1 MPKSLPTYTK
11 PFSRNNLADRIAIVT
26 QTQRGILKEMLR
38 GVLFLL
44 FLAGAAT
51 TEHSLAE
58 YRVNYETRLRGPKG
72 YLSVSGLWWLKEGDQ
87 RAGSDPALEIVLPAR
102 APKLVGTFHLANG
115 KVTFLDPKAPPKE
128 LIPDTNKKD
137 GPTILPI
144 DDMELL
150 LIERNGRNGLRLRDP
165 QSKMRREFKGVRW
178 YPPDPKWRIEARFI
192 AYKQPKTVLV
202 PDVTGNR
209 QQMIAPGEVEFKVA
223 GRAYRLEPTL
233 DDGNLFFVFHDKTAG
248 HATYG
253 AGRFLD
259 TLPPKDGK
267 VVLDFNE
274 AYNPPCAFTPF
285 ATCPL
290 PLKRNF
296 LPIEIPA
303 GELAPEGH

>member
-1 MPKSLPTYTK
+1 MKSRGANRSHFLLP
-11 PFSRNNLADRIAIVT
+11 DRLQIMI

-38 GVLFLL
+38 GALIIFLL
-44 FLAGAAT
+44 ADAAS
-51 TEHSLAE
+51 TEHSLAQ
-58 YRVNYETRLRGPKG
+58 YRSDYETKLKGPKG
-72 YLSVSGLWWLKEGDQ
+72 YLAVAGLWWLKDGDQ
-87 RAGSDPALEIVLPAR
+87 RAGGDPSLEIVLPAR
-102 APKLVGTFHLANG
+102 APKLLGTFRLVDG
-115 KVTFLDPKAPPKE
+115 KVTFLDPKAPPEE

-137 GPTILPI
+137 GPTILQV

-150 LIERNGRNGLRLRDP
+150 LIERNGRNGIRLRDP

-178 YPPDPKWRIEARFI
+178 YEPHSKWRIEGRFLP
-192 AYKQPKTVLV
+192 YKQPKTVLV
-202 PDVTGNR
+202 PDVTGNK
-209 QQMIAPGEVEFKVA
+209 QKMISPGEVEFKVA
-223 GRAYRLEPTL
+223 GRTYRLEPTL
-233 DDGNLFFVFHDKTAG
+233 DEGNLFFVFRDATAG
-248 HATYG
+248 HSTYG

-259 TLPPKDGK
+259 TPPPKDGK

-290 PLKRNF
+290 PLKRNI